1 MSDAIAR
8 PAAAARPAMI
18 VDCDPGHDDV
28 FALIVAHHYAT
39 LLGITVVHGNA
50 PLART
55 VPNALIACDV
65 FGIDVPVYSGADRP
79 LVAPPRNAP
88 HIHGESGLGG
98 PALPPVRRTT
108 ESMGAVE
115 AIIELVRLHE
125 GEGVWLAP
133 VGPLTNIALALRAA
147 PDLARRI
154 AGISLMGGGTLHGNR
169 TAHAEFNIWADP
181 EAASVVFNY
190 GGPLKM
196 VGLNTTHQV
205 VITKEFVQRVLALG
219 TVPATFAAELLD
231 FFSTTYGE
239 MLGAYGGPLHDPCAI
254 LAVTHPNLFD
264 LRPKRVEIELH
275 GEFTRGMTAVDER
288 PFVPSK
294 REAPN
299 TLVAYEPQAA
309 AIFERIFEAVQ
320 AAPFNGAASR

>member
-1 MSDAIAR
+1 MEQR
-8 PAAAARPAMI
+8 PALI

-28 FALIVAHHYAT
+28 FAMVVAAHYAR
-39 LLGITVVHGNA
+39 LLGVTVVHGNA
-50 PLART
+50 PLSRT
-55 VPNALIACDV
+55 LPNALIACDV
-65 FGIDVPVYSGADRP
+65 FGIDAPVFSGADRP

-98 PALPPVRRTT
+98 PELPTT
-108 ESMGAVE
+108 HRAHEKTGAVE
-115 AIIELVRLHE
+115 AIVELVRAHE

-133 VGPLTNIALALRAA
+133 LGPLTNIALALRAA
-147 PDLARRI
+147 PDLGRRI

-169 TAHAEFNIWADP
+169 APHAEFNIWADP

-196 VGLNTTHQV
+196 VGLNATHQV
-205 VITKEFVQRVLALG
+205 VITREFVQRVAALG
-219 TVPATFAAELLD
+219 TRSAAFAAELLD

-239 MLGAYGGPLHDPCAI
+239 QLGTYGGPLHDPCAI
-254 LAVTHPNLFD
+254 FAITHPELFD

-288 PFVPSK
+288 PIVASK
-294 REAPN
+294 KGEPN
-299 TLVAYEPQAA
+299 ALVAYEPKAA
-309 AIFERIFEAVQ
+309 EIFELIYRAV
-320 AAPFNGAASR
+320 AAGAAGA